1 LYIYKETLVY
11 RLVFTPTLTERFHG
25 TSRQPYWCS
34 ENNEMA
40 AILVSQT
47 NPVGVQLIFFFF
59 LTLSFVKS
67 ELINM
72 TRAWDKEKNLSPR
85 LAVYHRV
92 VMHLWC
98 LEST

>member
-1 LYIYKETLVY
+1 MG
-11 RLVFTPTLTERFHG
+11 RHG
-25 TSRQPYWCS
+25 SHIGVLKTMKWLPYWCPKPIPWAFNS
-34 ENNEMA
+34 
-40 AILVSQT
+40 
-47 NPVGVQLIFFFF
+47 FFFF
-59 LTLSFVKS
+59 LLTLSFVKS